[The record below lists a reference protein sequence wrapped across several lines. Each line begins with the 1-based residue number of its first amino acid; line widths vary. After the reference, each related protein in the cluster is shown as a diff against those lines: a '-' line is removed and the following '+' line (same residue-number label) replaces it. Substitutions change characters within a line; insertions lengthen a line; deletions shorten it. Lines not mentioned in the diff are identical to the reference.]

1 MYIPT
6 TLILSWWELSKCL
19 SPPLTCDQSFFLSIT
34 PLAVRYLYTRHRRAK
49 ATIWYKG
56 HATKTVGPTS
66 YLLSRFSLLNYA
78 PHLEVAEYRDINQK
92 KANKLSL
99 FIYFFVSFLVLL
111 FNIYVISLPFFD
123 LVHEKLLWL
132 SVDWPTTGILTS
144 PSLLDTLV
152 QSCGYPFHLQ
162 ISLSRNS

>member
-1 MYIPT
+1 MGVVKVFVTATDMRSIPLSFDNPT
-6 TLILSWWELSKCL
+6 RSTLLIYPSPTSK
-19 SPPLTCDQSFFLSIT
+19 S
-34 PLAVRYLYTRHRRAK
+34 
-49 ATIWYKG
+49 TIWYKG